1 MSGVSVDALE
11 RILQQATR
19 STPRAIGFGIAV
31 TTLLQSGPL
40 VSVSIISFLGAG
52 LIALIGG

>member
-1 MSGVSVDALE
+1 MDALE